1 MRIKKIDY
9 INYRGLGNGSIQ
21 FEDNLTLIVGKNGAG
36 KTSILNAVAIA
47 ISWIVSRLKSEKAN
61 GFYIDEDSITNGQNH
76 AVLTAYFDEFNKIEI
91 PNKAKKGIAKKF
103 ALNIDDMKEFV
114 AEKRNM
120 FDATNFKTSTPV
132 FAFYGVKRAVLD
144 IPLRTRNSEF
154 SLMNAYDDCLN
165 GKANF
170 RNFFIWFRNQEDIE
184 NEYKLREK
192 DNISYTSKEL
202 DAFRRALSVFMPDYK
217 NIHVRR
223 KPLRM
228 VVEKNDM
235 VLNVSQLS
243 DGEKTFL
250 ALIGDLCQRLVLAN
264 PTMKDPLLGEGIVLI
279 DELDLHLHPEWQGS
293 FAYNLSRVFKNVQFI
308 VTSHSPHA
316 INRIDSKNLRLLQN
330 AQIYSAD
337 YSYGMPSLVVLKDI
351 MGMSHDEPEEI
362 ELQRNSLYKMIAD
375 GDIVE
380 AKRQLEELEQKVPN
394 YPELV
399 KMRKLVE
406 RMERKV

>member
-202 DAFRRALSVFMPDYK
+202 NAFRRALSVFMPDYK

-264 PTMKDPLLGEGIVLI
+264 PTMEDPLLGEGIVLI

-351 MGMSHDEPEEI
+351 MGMSHDEPKEI

>member
-47 ISWIVSRLKSEKAN
+47 ISWLVSRLKSEKAN

-362 ELQRNSLYKMIAD
+362 ELQRNSLYKKIAD